1 MGIVLV
7 ARSAAPAS
15 GAAHAT
21 MRSTLRRT
29 RSADVLALDPA
40 EIAQTLPKRIIHVRR
55 WTIAEHADSPDFRGL
70 LRLAGERRK
79 YQAESANDRRMG
91 TSVEDGWRGV

>member
-1 MGIVLV
+1 MCGDGLL
-7 ARSAAPAS
+7 P
-15 GAAHAT
+15 
-21 MRSTLRRT
+21 STPT
-29 RSADVLALDPA
+29 RQ
-40 EIAQTLPKRIIHVRR
+40 I
-55 WTIAEHADSPDFRGL
+55 GL